1 MTSPHQHGAEG
12 AVLTTTS
19 QCEFRAQASSGLPL
33 WAKLFA
39 FHNFQYII
47 YQSPLSSFGGR
58 FSPSVAHNP
67 ALPAPNSTLARGGRA
82 ARPCAIQSEIQV
94 SGREEGS
101 LAALLDEKGGAG
113 LLQGTCHANVCRRMD
128 EPRHAFFA
136 HLLGVCECCTVSL
149 ASVRA
154 LSVGISGWRA

>member
-58 FSPSVAHNP
+58 FSPSFAHNP
-67 ALPAPNSTLARGGRA
+67 ALPAP
-82 ARPCAIQSEIQV
+82 
-94 SGREEGS
+94 S
-101 LAALLDEKGGAG
+101 LGGAG
-113 LLQGTCHANVCRRMD
+113 LTVRARSNQKSRSAGERKAALLRCWMRKGVLGCCRAHAT
-128 EPRHAFFA
+128 PTFA
-136 HLLGVCECCTVSL
+136 VAWMSRGMLFLPISSAS
-149 ASVRA
+149 ASVA
-154 LSVGISGWRA
+154 PSV

>member
-1 MTSPHQHGAEG
+1 MRISCSSVFRFTPLGQAFCFSQFSIHHIPITAFLIWWE
-12 AVLTTTS
+12 VL
-19 QCEFRAQASSGLPL
+19 AQRCTQPCSA
-33 WAKLFA
+33 
-39 FHNFQYII
+39 
-47 YQSPLSSFGGR
+47 
-58 FSPSVAHNP
+58 
-67 ALPAPNSTLARGGRA
+67 STLARGGRA